1 MESILERDFYPTP
14 EKVIE
19 EMLKGH
25 NVDGKIILEP
35 SAGSGNIV
43 EYLQKNYAKEVIAC
57 ETNEKLRRI
66 VESKCRVI
74 ADDFLKVQRGQHPTP
89 ADINLAFEIIN
100 HRDVKNLQTI
110 ISTEYCIDDIISLDE
125 ALGGRINKRSKGY
138 QMNVAKD
145 KNKNFR
151 LRK

>member
-19 EMLKGH
+19 EMLRGH

-74 ADDFLKVQRGQHPTP
+74 ADDFLKVQREDVSHIDMIVMNPP
-89 ADINLAFEIIN
+89 FSDARRHILHAFEIAPGGC
-100 HRDVKNLQTI
+100 
-110 ISTEYCIDDIISLDE
+110 EIISLCNDSD
-125 ALGGRINKRSKGY
+125 LRGNY
-138 QMNVAKD
+138 YNTKD
-145 KNKNFR
+145 KKR
-151 LRK
+151 L